1 MNSIISF
8 YLRWPLKSIKLYY
21 LIPEPLP
28 LPQRAAAFIDLQD
41 NKVDQEAGS
50 LLSHFRDQLALPRLE
65 RSGGVCKGRSHFM
78 PLSRLVKL

>member
-1 MNSIISF
+1 M
-8 YLRWPLKSIKLYY
+8 LYHF
-21 LIPEPLP
+21 IPEPLP

-65 RSGGVCKGRSHFM
+65 RCGGVCKGRIHFI
-78 PLSRLVKL
+78 PLFKGCQVVKIPKKAEKGVSLQV